1 MLVINSYSEKNIQYV
16 IISPKDLYSRLKL
29 IHSRQK
35 EKFRTYLLVT
45 KKNKE
50 CWEIRGVGNSQI
62 DAVGRKDIHEINK
75 DRNFSRYLN
84 NWKTLEQKL
93 KK

>member
-50 CWEIRGVGNSQI
+50 CWEIRNIDDNQI
-62 DAVGRKDIHEINK
+62 DALGREDIHEINK
-75 DRNFSRYLN
+75 DRNFSNYLN
-84 NWKTLEQKL
+84 NWKPLEQNL